1 MFSGRNIAAHVYI
14 NIYTYISKVNSHGKI
29 FFEGRTGA
37 AGPAASLHPIAVFS
51 AKTCAAACNRGPG
64 SHALRNIAPAYR
76 AGPCD
81 LFPVRSFPR
90 MGRPPWGQP
99 PHTVTRAEKFRA
111 FRGVTHKFFFLKI
124 NRTLAAGPLLD
135 LRCVNFW
142 AERWGP
148 FSSGFGARCMGPPT
162 PQINHAGTYPRLW
175 CGWSAAAFR
184 PYTVRPY
191 AWPPA

>member
-1 MFSGRNIAAHVYI
+1 MFSGRNIAPWYI
-14 NIYTYISKVNSHGKI
+14 PIYIHIYQKSIVPPRFFLKVGPRPPVRPLLNIQTR
-29 FFEGRTGA
+29 FFRPSLARPLATGA
-37 AGPAASLHPIAVFS
+37 PAPM
-51 AKTCAAACNRGPG
+51 
-64 SHALRNIAPAYR
+64 
-76 AGPCD
+76 
-81 LFPVRSFPR
+81 RSTISR
-90 MGRPPWGQP
+90 
-99 PHTVTRAEKFRA
+99 PHTVPGLAICSRSEA
-111 FRGVTHKFFFLKI
+111 FQAWAARLGANRLTPWTGPKNSARSLVLHTNFFGII

-135 LRCVNFW
+135 LRCVNFG

-175 CGWSAAAFR
+175 CGWSAATFR

>member
-1 MFSGRNIAAHVYI
+1 MFSGRNIAACVYI
-14 NIYTYISKVNSHGKI
+14 NIYTYISKVNSPDKI
-29 FFEGRTGA
+29 FLKVGPGPPVRPLLEHSN
-37 AGPAASLHPIAVFS
+37 AGFS
-51 AKTCAAACNRGPG
+51 ANPNASACDRGPG
-64 SHALRNIAPAYR
+64 SHALPNIAKPEACR
-76 AGPCD
+76 AVKLAPFGT
-81 LFPVRSFPR
+81 FPS

-99 PHTVTRAEKFRA
+99 PYTVDRAEKFGA
-111 FRGVTHKFFFLKI
+111 FLGVTHKFFFWII

-135 LRCVNFW
+135 LRCVNFG

-175 CGWSAAAFR
+175 CGWSAAASR
-184 PYTVRPY
+184 PYNVRPY